1 MMNVLYFLKFIGYI
15 YIAMLNLLQVIN
27 YRHNILQQCYSK
39 ADFLSEIFFLEKQRT
54 IKEKLSF

>member
-1 MMNVLYFLKFIGYI
+1 
-15 YIAMLNLLQVIN
+15 MLNLLQVIN